1 MPNWKKLVTSGSNAS
16 LNSLSMSGDI
26 IPDQDNVHSL
36 GTTSNRFQLNG
47 GTPVTVGGSGTAD
60 TMTRFSAATEVENST
75 ITNTDTLTTVRHTN
89 DGNKIFVV
97 SGSNGELL
105 SVSDEVS
112 DELLRVNDTSGIGVF
127 IVSSSG
133 TLNAERLTAS
143 TEDFVLTYNSASG
156 DIYFQSSSII
166 QGTANWN
173 TMINIPSGIVSGS
186 DQVASTFA
194 QTILDDTSAAAVR
207 TTIGVDPA
215 GTDNSTDVTLTGS
228 PDYITIS
235 GQVITRNQ
243 IDLANDV
250 TGTLAAGNIPDLNAS
265 KITAGTLGAAR
276 IPNLNASKITAGT
289 LGVDRIPTL
298 SAAKISDVEAGAT
311 ADQTDAEIETA
322 YNNQVSQVSSSE
334 RTAGTAT
341 GIRRFA
347 PADIKS
353 MIDTHETNT
362 TYTVGDGGLTQK
374 NFTTTLKN
382 KLDGIE
388 ASADVTDATNVK
400 ANLPSGVIS
409 GSASQARTQLG
420 VDAAGTDN
428 STDVTLGSTV
438 TDVLSLSGQAIS
450 GVDAGNN
457 RVIGWDDS
465 ESKISYLSA
474 TDARSALGLGT
485 GATLNTAAIADGGTG
500 LATADQIHTFVTAEI
515 NNLIDSAPGT
525 LNTLNELAAAI
536 GDDSNFSASL
546 AASHTSQQTSIN
558 ALNDATSS
566 FADSSHTHAASD
578 ITSGTFAVGRIPT
591 ISAAKISDVD
601 AFSQSG
607 NYASLRAQATT
618 KGDVGLGNVTNES
631 KSTMFSSAALTGTPT
646 APTAATSTNTTQI
659 ATTAF
664 VKAQGYT
671 TTEGTVQ
678 TVTGTGT
685 VSGLTLTDDGDST
698 DPTLTLGGTISLA
711 AGDIPNLN
719 ASKINAGT
727 FAVARIPTLTAA
739 KISDFDTEVSNN
751 TSVAA
756 NTAKTGYTD
765 AAVKTKLDTE
775 TVVSGSASDVRTF
788 LNVAD
793 GATANAGTVTSV
805 GGTGT
810 VSGLT
815 LSGTVTSTGN
825 LTLGGTI
832 SLAAGD
838 IPNLNASKITAGTLG
853 DARIPSLA
861 ASKVTSGTFDVARIP
876 TLTAA
881 KISDFDTEVS
891 NNTSVAANTAKAGY
905 TDAKVKTKLNTEEV
919 VSGSAA
925 EVRTF
930 LNVADGATANAG
942 TVTSVGGTGTV
953 SGLSLSGTVT
963 STGNLTL
970 GGTISLVAG
979 DIPNLNASK
988 ITAGT
993 LGDARIPSLNASK
1006 ITAGTFGVARIPTL
1020 TAAKISDF
1028 DTEVSNNTDVA
1039 ANTAKTGYTDAA
1051 VKSKLNT
1058 DTVVSGSASQVR
1070 SYLGLGGAATLGTA
1084 AVADGGTS
1092 LATGDQIHTFVTS
1105 QIDNLIDSAPG
1116 TLNTLNE
1123 LAAAIGDDSNFSAS
1137 LAASHTNQQTSI
1149 NALNTFTGSLSSS
1162 DISDVD
1168 AFSQSGTYSS
1178 LRAQGTTKGDVGL
1191 GNVANTT
1198 ITVTGTSVSDG
1209 TNTFNKATLSSL
1221 GTEAFDSD
1229 GTYAS
1234 LRAQGTTKGDVGLGN
1249 VANTTITVT
1258 GTSVSDGTNTF
1269 NKYTHP
1275 SHPGD
1280 DIDIDT
1286 TALTGATVISD
1297 LDLNITTDTL
1307 GHVTDANASVS
1318 TRDLTLSDLGYS
1330 GATDA
1335 NNYSHPNH
1343 SGDVTSTGDG
1353 ATTIGANKVTHA
1365 KYQQVATNTIIG
1377 RTASGTGNV
1386 TALSAADVRGIINV
1400 ANGATNTE
1408 APAIISDG
1416 ASPSLAS
1423 GITAAEV
1430 RTLIGAT
1437 ANTGDITGVTAS
1449 TGLSGGGSSGTV
1461 SLSVSYLPAED
1472 DRDMKPNTSDI
1483 GSSVKGIKPFFS
1495 SLGGMT
1501 GTANS
1506 DYQDVLV
1513 LDTYSDTSGGKA
1525 NALTFDKSEMKIRH
1539 WQASQTATSWGTSKT
1554 LAYFDD
1560 IPTNNNE
1567 LTNGAGYVTS
1577 NTQLSDEQVQDIVG
1591 AMFSGNTETN
1601 ITATYQDSDGT
1612 IDLVATNTTY
1622 SQATSSTLGLVK
1634 IGYTENGKN
1643 YPVEL
1648 SSGQMYV
1655 NVPWT
1660 DTNTN
1665 TFRTVT
1671 AGGNTLGSSETLAF
1685 TAGTNVTISESGG
1698 AVTINS
1704 SRATRDSLGI
1714 DTNDNVAFE
1723 GLMVG
1728 QSSGA
1733 TANTIRCVGD
1743 VVAYYSSDRQ
1753 FKDNIVTLDGALDK
1767 VKAIRGVR
1775 FDWNDKQDVYE
1786 GHDIGVVA
1794 QEVEEV
1800 LPELVHYREHSD
1812 SKAVDYVKLNA
1823 VLIEAVKEL
1832 SAKVEALEAKLK

>member
-1 MPNWKKLVTSGSNAS
+1 
-16 LNSLSMSGDI
+16 MSGDI

>member
-1 MPNWKKLVTSGSNAS
+1 M
-16 LNSLSMSGDI
+16 
-26 IPDQDNVHSL
+26 
-36 GTTSNRFQLNG
+36 
-47 GTPVTVGGSGTAD
+47 
-60 TMTRFSAATEVENST
+60 
-75 ITNTDTLTTVRHTN
+75 
-89 DGNKIFVV
+89 
-97 SGSNGELL
+97 
-105 SVSDEVS
+105 
-112 DELLRVNDTSGIGVF
+112 
-127 IVSSSG
+127 
-133 TLNAERLTAS
+133 
-143 TEDFVLTYNSASG
+143 
-156 DIYFQSSSII
+156 
-166 QGTANWN
+166 
-173 TMINIPSGIVSGS
+173 
-186 DQVASTFA
+186 
-194 QTILDDTSAAAVR
+194 
-207 TTIGVDPA
+207 
-215 GTDNSTDVTLTGS
+215 
-228 PDYITIS
+228 
-235 GQVITRNQ
+235 
-243 IDLANDV
+243 
-250 TGTLAAGNIPDLNAS
+250 
-265 KITAGTLGAAR
+265 
-276 IPNLNASKITAGT
+276 
-289 LGVDRIPTL
+289 
-298 SAAKISDVEAGAT
+298 
-311 ADQTDAEIETA
+311 
-322 YNNQVSQVSSSE
+322 
-334 RTAGTAT
+334 
-341 GIRRFA
+341 
-347 PADIKS
+347 
-353 MIDTHETNT
+353 
-362 TYTVGDGGLTQK
+362 
-374 NFTTTLKN
+374 
-382 KLDGIE
+382 
-388 ASADVTDATNVK
+388 
-400 ANLPSGVIS
+400 
-409 GSASQARTQLG
+409 
-420 VDAAGTDN
+420 
-428 STDVTLGSTV
+428 
-438 TDVLSLSGQAIS
+438 
-450 GVDAGNN
+450 
-457 RVIGWDDS
+457 
-465 ESKISYLSA
+465 
-474 TDARSALGLGT
+474 
-485 GATLNTAAIADGGTG
+485 
-500 LATADQIHTFVTAEI
+500 
-515 NNLIDSAPGT
+515 
-525 LNTLNELAAAI
+525 
-536 GDDSNFSASL
+536 
-546 AASHTSQQTSIN
+546 
-558 ALNDATSS
+558 
-566 FADSSHTHAASD
+566 
-578 ITSGTFAVGRIPT
+578 
-591 ISAAKISDVD
+591 
-601 AFSQSG
+601 
-607 NYASLRAQATT
+607 
-618 KGDVGLGNVTNES
+618 
-631 KSTMFSSAALTGTPT
+631 
-646 APTAATSTNTTQI
+646 
-659 ATTAF
+659 
-664 VKAQGYT
+664 
-671 TTEGTVQ
+671 
-678 TVTGTGT
+678 
-685 VSGLTLTDDGDST
+685 
-698 DPTLTLGGTISLA
+698 
-711 AGDIPNLN
+711 
-719 ASKINAGT
+719 
-727 FAVARIPTLTAA
+727 
-739 KISDFDTEVSNN
+739 
-751 TSVAA
+751 
-756 NTAKTGYTD
+756 
-765 AAVKTKLDTE
+765 
-775 TVVSGSASDVRTF
+775 
-788 LNVAD
+788 
-793 GATANAGTVTSV
+793 
-805 GGTGT
+805 
-810 VSGLT
+810 
-815 LSGTVTSTGN
+815 
-825 LTLGGTI
+825 
-832 SLAAGD
+832 
-838 IPNLNASKITAGTLG
+838 
-853 DARIPSLA
+853 
-861 ASKVTSGTFDVARIP
+861 
-876 TLTAA
+876 
-881 KISDFDTEVS
+881 
-891 NNTSVAANTAKAGY
+891 
-905 TDAKVKTKLNTEEV
+905 
-919 VSGSAA
+919 
-925 EVRTF
+925 
-930 LNVADGATANAG
+930 
-942 TVTSVGGTGTV
+942 
-953 SGLSLSGTVT
+953 
-963 STGNLTL
+963 
-970 GGTISLVAG
+970 
-979 DIPNLNASK
+979 
-988 ITAGT
+988 
-993 LGDARIPSLNASK
+993 
-1006 ITAGTFGVARIPTL
+1006 
-1020 TAAKISDF
+1020 
-1028 DTEVSNNTDVA
+1028 
-1039 ANTAKTGYTDAA
+1039 
-1051 VKSKLNT
+1051 
-1058 DTVVSGSASQVR
+1058 
-1070 SYLGLGGAATLGTA
+1070 
-1084 AVADGGTS
+1084 
-1092 LATGDQIHTFVTS
+1092 
-1105 QIDNLIDSAPG
+1105 
-1116 TLNTLNE
+1116 
-1123 LAAAIGDDSNFSAS
+1123 
-1137 LAASHTNQQTSI
+1137 
-1149 NALNTFTGSLSSS
+1149 
-1162 DISDVD
+1162 
-1168 AFSQSGTYSS
+1168 
-1178 LRAQGTTKGDVGL
+1178 
-1191 GNVANTT
+1191 
-1198 ITVTGTSVSDG
+1198 
-1209 TNTFNKATLSSL
+1209 
-1221 GTEAFDSD
+1221 
-1229 GTYAS
+1229 
-1234 LRAQGTTKGDVGLGN
+1234 RAQGTTKGDVGLGN